1 MHFRLARESHHPRS
15 MSPQT
20 DKRQIP
26 APSGSSPVAGI
37 DFSLTAVLILEHIR
51 TISHKTI

>member
-1 MHFRLARESHHPRS
+1 MRFRLARESHHPRS
-15 MSPQT
+15 MAPQT

-37 DFSLTAVLILEHIR
+37 DFGLIAVLILEHIGA
-51 TISHKTI
+51 ISYKTI